1 MNCTPKV
8 RQKKSNFRGVF
19 IMKLTYEDKVQIYEL
34 RNQGYSLEQLS
45 NKFEINISILS
56 YMIKLINR
64 YGIEI
69 AKKRKNR
76 YYSPKLKREMIDK
89 VLIGGRSL
97 RSVSLDYTLPNPSL
111 LKNWISTIQEKWVYY
126 C

>member
-1 MNCTPKV
+1 
-8 RQKKSNFRGVF
+8 
-19 IMKLTYEDKVQIYEL
+19 MKLPYEDQVQIYEL

-45 NKFEINISILS
+45 NKFEINISNLS

>member
-45 NKFEINISILS
+45 NKFEINISNLS

>member
-8 RQKKSNFRGVF
+8 RQKKSNFWGVF

-45 NKFEINISILS
+45 NKFEINISNLS

-76 YYSPKLKREMIDK
+76 YYSHKLKREMIDK